1 MNLITIMRQI
11 SARFT
16 PGVSSSSADQA
27 SQMAR
32 FRQYQKEAQKDVL
45 DEPLRE
51 LPMVVF
57 DLETSGFQPDYGDSI
72 LSIGAVKIK
81 GSSILHEHFYKTIK
95 PKQTPSAEI
104 LQLTGLT
111 TAELEQSEALKDVLL
126 AFYQF
131 VGSSTL
137 IAHHAAHER
146 RFMRHATWH
155 ELGRT
160 FTHRLIDTSF
170 LTQLTAAHQSFEQ
183 LEEWCHAYDIAVGN
197 RHHALADAHMA
208 AQLWVKHLVVA
219 DHAGYATLSDLYKA
233 LAAKK

>member
-1 MNLITIMRQI
+1 MNVIQFMRQI
-11 SARFT
+11 SSRFT
-16 PGVSSSSADQA
+16 TNVSATSSDQA

-32 FRQYQKEAQKDVL
+32 FRQYQKEAQRDVL
-45 DEPLRE
+45 DEPLQE

-81 GSSILHEHFYKTIK
+81 GSTILHEHFYKTIK
-95 PKQTPSAEI
+95 PKKAPSEEI
-104 LQLTGLT
+104 LHLTGLT
-111 TAELEQSEALKDVLL
+111 AYELEQSEALKDVLL

-131 VGSSTL
+131 VGSATL

-146 RFMRHATWH
+146 RFMRHATWQ

-170 LTQLTAAHQSFEQ
+170 LTQITAAHQSFDK
-183 LEEWCHAYDIAVGN
+183 LEDWCHAYNIAVGN

-208 AQLWVKHLVVA
+208 AQLWVKHSVVA
-219 DHAGYATLSDLYKA
+219 DHAGYTTLSHLYKA